1 MEFFALD
8 VEGEKEA
15 VAASVDVPLD
25 SSNVGFRL
33 LKKMGWKE
41 NTGLGRDGSGK
52 SVAEYHWLALAVQG
66 LKVGGFLA
74 SMVIGARQS
83 HDVICGVYCDTWTRY
98 RGAHHGSDYPWH
110 GFCRGE
116 RCGGYQATATV

>member
-52 SVAEYHWLALAVQG
+52 SVAEHHWLGQ
-66 LKVGGFLA
+66 VGTGSSRFESRWLP
-74 SMVIGARQS
+74 
-83 HDVICGVYCDTWTRY
+83 GVNGDRCPTVTRCDMW
-98 RGAHHGSDYPWH
+98 
-110 GFCRGE
+110 C
-116 RCGGYQATATV
+116 VL